1 MPPFAT
7 THTMKRDQMLM
18 EAVLGKLLEAPE
30 PQLNT
35 SALTRLLNADD
46 AIIRHHLRLLRDK
59 GWVAEAENGNWRLTN
74 AGHDYLEGTP
84 ETSMSLKSL
93 G

>member
-1 MPPFAT
+1 
-7 THTMKRDQMLM
+7 MKRDQMLM

-35 SALTRLLNADD
+35 SALGRLLNTDQ
-46 AIIRHHLRLLRDK
+46 AIVRHHLRLLQDK
-59 GWVAEAENGNWRLTN
+59 GWVAEADNGFWRLTN

-84 ETSMSLKSL
+84 QQGIALNSLA
-93 G
+93 

>member
-1 MPPFAT
+1 
-7 THTMKRDQMLM
+7 MLM

-35 SALTRLLNADD
+35 PGLAQRLNTDQS
-46 AIIRHHLRLLRDK
+46 IIRHHLCLLQDK
-59 GWVAEAENGNWRLTN
+59 GWVTEAEKGFWRLTN

-84 ETSMSLKSL
+84 EQGISLKSL